1 MAARRRRDR
10 QSRFRSTPPVDE
22 QSLRQSAPLVNY
34 LEREVKE
41 LERGRHNEDLA
52 RKTPLQQHVGTSG
65 LGTTGDD
72 HDAVQAMT
80 TGVVGREPHFA
91 DGPTRYRNKTH
102 HLDTGRALH

>member
-41 LERGRHNEDLA
+41 LERGRHNEDWPEKHRSSSTWA
-52 RKTPLQQHVGTSG
+52 RVAWAR
-65 LGTTGDD
+65 LGTT
-72 HDAVQAMT
+72 MMLCK
-80 TGVVGREPHFA
+80 P
-91 DGPTRYRNKTH
+91 
-102 HLDTGRALH
+102 